1 MLRNSDRENAS
12 SYNAGLPLGLQ
23 TKLVLALIISS
34 FTLYL
39 GKFLHIALP
48 FWMFLDKPTLML
60 ALHIAPTKLPALWL
74 AFLEEALP
82 EGSSWGCCFCIS
94 PILDSTVHHIYMV
107 FTSMNPSLS
116 LKMKNRTQAQNG
128 GILWKRGL
136 YHIATRRVIQQPGP
150 AKIC

>member
-74 AFLEEALP
+74 APKKPWTRQLFSKRPSQKAAP
-82 EGSSWGCCFCIS
+82 GGVVFVCCPF
-94 PILDSTVHHIYMV
+94 
-107 FTSMNPSLS
+107 
-116 LKMKNRTQAQNG
+116 
-128 GILWKRGL
+128 
-136 YHIATRRVIQQPGP
+136 
-150 AKIC
+150 